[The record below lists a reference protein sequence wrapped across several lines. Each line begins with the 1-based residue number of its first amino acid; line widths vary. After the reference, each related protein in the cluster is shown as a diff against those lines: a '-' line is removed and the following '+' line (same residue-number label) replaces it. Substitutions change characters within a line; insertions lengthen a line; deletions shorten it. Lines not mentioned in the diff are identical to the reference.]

1 MKWFLWLL
9 AGLKF
14 SKLFITVGTMA
25 LSVIVYSFV
34 FGWAYALGFVLLLL
48 VHELGHY
55 VAARRCGLKVGL
67 PTFIPFVGAWIQ
79 LKQQP
84 MDARTEAYVGIAGP
98 LTGSVDALACYF
110 LARQFDST
118 LLLALAYA
126 GFFLN
131 LVNLV
136 PVLPFDGGRVSAAIS
151 PKLWLLG
158 VPVIIGL
165 FIQSWNPLFLLIA
178 MLAFPQMMAAWR
190 GQAPAHNPDYYA
202 VASAVRWQYG
212 LLYGALL
219 IFLAM
224 MCHDL
229 HAQLP
234 RTRFG

>member
-1 MKWFLWLL
+1 MWLL

-14 SKLFITVGTMA
+14 SKLFFTVGTMA
-25 LSVIVYSFV
+25 LSVIVYSFL

-55 VAARRCGLKVGL
+55 VAARRCGLNVGL
-67 PTFIPFVGAWIQ
+67 PTFIPFVGAWIE

-84 MDARTEAYVGIAGP
+84 MDARTEAYIGIAGP
-98 LTGSVDALACYF
+98 LVGSVGALVCYF
-110 LARQFDST
+110 LARQLDST

-131 LVNLV
+131 LINLV

-158 VPVIIGL
+158 VPVIVAL

-178 MLAFPQMMAAWR
+178 LLAFPQMMAAWR
-190 GQAPAHNPDYYA
+190 GEAPAHNPDYYT
-202 VASAVRWQYG
+202 VSTEVRWQYG

-229 HAQLP
+229 HAELP

>member
-1 MKWFLWLL
+1 
-9 AGLKF
+9 
-14 SKLFITVGTMA
+14 
-25 LSVIVYSFV
+25 
-34 FGWAYALGFVLLLL
+34 
-48 VHELGHY
+48 
-55 VAARRCGLKVGL
+55 
-67 PTFIPFVGAWIQ
+67 
-79 LKQQP
+79 
-84 MDARTEAYVGIAGP
+84 MDARTEAYIGIAGP
-98 LTGSVDALACYF
+98 LVGSVGALACYF
-110 LARQFDST
+110 LARQSDST

-158 VPVIIGL
+158 VPVIVAL

-190 GQAPAHNPDYYA
+190 GQAPAHNPDYYT
-202 VASAVRWQYG
+202 VASEVRWQYG

-229 HAQLP
+229 HAELP

>member
-9 AGLKF
+9 VGLKF

-98 LTGSVDALACYF
+98 LVGSLGALACYF
-110 LARQFDST
+110 LARQFDSS

-158 VPVIIGL
+158 VPVIIAL

-190 GQAPAHNPDYYA
+190 GQAPAHNPDYYT

>member
-1 MKWFLWLL
+1 
-9 AGLKF
+9 
-14 SKLFITVGTMA
+14 
-25 LSVIVYSFV
+25 
-34 FGWAYALGFVLLLL
+34 

-55 VAARRCGLKVGL
+55 VAARRCGLNVGL
-67 PTFIPFVGAWIQ
+67 PTFIPFVGAWIE

-84 MDARTEAYVGIAGP
+84 MDARTEAYIGIAGP
-98 LTGSVDALACYF
+98 LVGSVGALVCYF

-118 LLLALAYA
+118 LLLALAYP

-131 LVNLV
+131 LINLV

-158 VPVIIGL
+158 VPVIVAL

-178 MLAFPQMMAAWR
+178 LLAFPQMMAAWR
-190 GQAPAHNPDYYA
+190 GEAPAHNPDYYT
-202 VASAVRWQYG
+202 VSTEVRWQYG

-229 HAQLP
+229 HAELP